1 MKKVLVYLTIM
12 VAAVVMNS
20 CGSDDN
26 DWKTAPNIAKMLCA
40 NDWRG
45 INHFQYR
52 QLGEWRNSNTGD
64 VNVVMRFKRDNE
76 NATSGKGV
84 QLEFTNGYMETVSQQ
99 SEFIWTL
106 SGSQLHIDYKAGW
119 NSVYTTYN
127 NNEFNISNTNFHGL
141 FYTNGD
147 HRIEFNYNSSNSKE
161 WDKFIK

>member
-76 NATSGKGV
+76 NATSGTGV

-106 SGSQLHIDYKAGW
+106 SGSQLRIDYKAGW